1 MYPNTVLAGWQLVLM
16 IVVPLASLTAWLAAI
31 FLAARRPSGRT
42 REASTTID
50 LPARDAQEGQD
61 KLAA

>member
-1 MYPNTVLAGWQLVLM
+1 MYPNTVLAGWQLALM
-16 IVVPLASLTAWLAAI
+16 IIVPLASMTVWLAAI
-31 FLAARRPSGRT
+31 FLAARPSSGRA

-50 LPARDAQEGQD
+50 LPARDVQERQD